1 MFNVLFTSIFNSST
15 LGESNKQ
22 QEPIQLSL
30 DAILSGNNNNNKKR
44 EMNKKMV
51 INRQQ

>member
-30 DAILSGNNNNNKKR
+30 DDILSGNKKKKR
-44 EMNKKMV
+44 EREK
-51 INRQQ
+51 